1 MKWQRLSCETRS
13 HVKSIPDLK
22 RTVRFIHIYTVCPP
36 CHEIWSQN
44 PLVSAHHASF
54 HLRLAFYKWMPAPF
68 PALHSRAK
76 LRSDWYLKLYL
87 FFTLYISLLFGQF
100 ENRSASAVES
110 LFQKQSANKSSW
122 PSSFQQ
128 FFPIQLFPLLFV
140 PLANAPHSLATTP
153 FLQRGVGSFY
163 SLTWFE
169 PRLNKTG
176 PGPIPK
182 PQKTNQK

>member
-128 FFPIQLFPLLFV
+128 FFLYNCFRCCLFLLRTHLTPWQQLPSYKEEWDRSIV
-140 PLANAPHSLATTP
+140 SLDSNP
-153 FLQRGVGSFY
+153 D
-163 SLTWFE
+163 
-169 PRLNKTG
+169 
-176 PGPIPK
+176 
-182 PQKTNQK
+182 